1 MSADGSRLVD
11 LVGLTH
17 VYRPGRPDQVVALR
31 DLHLHVAAGEQV
43 ALVGP
48 SGSGKTTLMGILAG
62 LQRPGGGRARVGGRD
77 LGRLG
82 GRERDDYRREL
93 VGYVWQAAERGLWPG
108 LNALENVEAPMLDR
122 PAAPEERRA
131 RAERLL
137 RTLGLGHRLRH
148 RPAELAAADRQR
160 LAVAVA
166 LANEPALLLADEP
179 ADELDRRTAQDLLG
193 ELGALLREHGTT
205 AVMASR
211 DAGLGRFVDRTVE
224 LWAPDGGA

>member
-1 MSADGSRLVD
+1 MAPIEMKVSGLMMDPLTNMPIVILKNEVGDRL
-11 LVGLTH
+11 L
-17 VYRPGRPDQVVALR
+17 PIW
-31 DLHLHVAAGEQV
+31 
-43 ALVGP
+43 VGP
-48 SGSGKTTLMGILAG
+48 FEA
-62 LQRPGGGRARVGGRD
+62 
-77 LGRLG
+77 
-82 GRERDDYRREL
+82 
-93 VGYVWQAAERGLWPG
+93 QAIAMKR
-108 LNALENVEAPMLDR
+108 ENVEAPMLDR

-166 LANEPALLLADEP
+166 LANGPALLLADEP